1 MQPAQESLTKI
12 EQKLDLNKKEML
24 RIMKEAPVTGT
35 YAGEDPADWHNF
47 FNFYMDF
54 MKAEIGPRG

>member
-1 MQPAQESLTKI
+1 
-12 EQKLDLNKKEML
+12 ML